1 MKILFIRHGQTKN
14 NAEQKWLGSTDVPLW
29 QEGINALLKNKS
41 NIDKYKPFEK
51 LYLSPM
57 KRCIETAKIYF
68 DDMNPEIMNDLRERG
83 FGKFEGMSY
92 SELKDNP
99 YYKEFVKSSWRS
111 EVPSGEIANDFFSRV
126 YNVYLNI
133 IEDMKKNNLTY
144 TAVVTHGGVI
154 MTILDKYNSAE
165 KVPFYDY
172 LLPNGCGYLTEIIEN
187 SNLKIIDKI
196 LLQNNGN

>member
-14 NAEQKWLGSTDVPLW
+14 NAEQKWLGSTDVSLW
-29 QEGINALLKNKS
+29 EEGINALLKNKS

-51 LYLSPM
+51 LYSSPM

-68 DDMNPEIMNDLRERG
+68 DDMNFEIMNDLRERA
-83 FGKFEGMSY
+83 FGDFEGMTHND
-92 SELKDNP
+92 LKDNP
-99 YYKEFVKSSWRS
+99 YYKEFMKTSWRS
-111 EVPSGEIANDFFSRV
+111 EVPNGEISEKFFNRV
-126 YNVYLNI
+126 YNAYLSI

-144 TAVVTHGGVI
+144 TAVVTHGGII
-154 MTILDKYNSAE
+154 MTILDKYNIE
-165 KVPFYDY
+165 KLPFYDY

-187 SNLKIIDKI
+187 NNLKIIDKI